1 MSPNKTMGPMR
12 RDAHKYNSHPKEER
26 KESFRTEA
34 GESIMED
41 LRGEATPNQGFEG
54 HPGAHQAE
62 RSTAHAK
69 ALRHDRAGA
78 CKGFDSGGA

>member
-1 MSPNKTMGPMR
+1 MRPTETTGPMQ
-12 RDAHKYNSHPKEER
+12 RDAHKHSGHPKEDR
-26 KESFRTEA
+26 KESSRTEA

-41 LRGEATPNQGFEG
+41 LRGEATPNQGSEG

-62 RSTAHAK
+62 ICTAHAK

-78 CKGFDSGGA
+78 CKGL